1 MDLEEAEEEAAV
13 VEAEVLAEAE
23 DGAGLALEGLVEGL
37 AALPE
42 LAFALIAERLCLT
55 DAGFLVFRQ
64 NALIAVHP

>member
-1 MDLEEAEEEAAV
+1 MDLEGAEEEAAV

-37 AALPE
+37 AALLE

-55 DAGFLVFRQ
+55 GAVFPVFKQ